1 MEPPFEIRPFEPAD
15 AAAVNRVAL
24 AAFAEYAAAYDDWP
38 ATAAVVGNMAGLA
51 SAGELLVAAAGGTV
65 VGAVVYVG
73 PGRAKADYF
82 RAEWPVVRLLVV
94 DPARRGRG
102 VGRAL
107 MAACVRRAERDG
119 APLLAL
125 HTSPIMR
132 VALPMYLRMGF
143 VLEREVPP
151 VRGVPYAVYVKPLPG
166 GTPPD
171 GAAAHPFA

>member
-1 MEPPFEIRPFEPAD
+1 
-15 AAAVNRVAL
+15 
-24 AAFAEYAAAYDDWP
+24 
-38 ATAAVVGNMAGLA
+38 
-51 SAGELLVAAAGGTV
+51 
-65 VGAVVYVG
+65 
-73 PGRAKADYF
+73 
-82 RAEWPVVRLLVV
+82 
-94 DPARRGRG
+94 
-102 VGRAL
+102 